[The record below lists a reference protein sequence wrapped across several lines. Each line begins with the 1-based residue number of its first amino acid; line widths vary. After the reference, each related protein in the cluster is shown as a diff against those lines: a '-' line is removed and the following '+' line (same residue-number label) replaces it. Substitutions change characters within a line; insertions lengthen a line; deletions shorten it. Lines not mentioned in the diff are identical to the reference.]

1 MMLPRTLGLT
11 AVLFASVDA
20 QHGTCVGDVWY
31 GHFSVGSLSRSLS
44 LSLSRARARA
54 LARSHA
60 LLLYLSRACCRSETV
75 WVDSIGPNVG
85 NTFTPNWAR
94 TPFDK
99 CPVCQRL

>member
-20 QHGTCVGDVWY
+20 QQGTCVGDVWY
-31 GHFSVGSLSRSLS
+31 GHFSVGSLS
-44 LSLSRARARA
+44 LSRARARLRA
-54 LARSHA
+54 LSRSLA
-60 LLLYLSRACCRSETV
+60 LSLYLSRAGCRSETV
-75 WVDSIGPNVG
+75 CMGSIGPNVG
-85 NTFTPNWAR
+85 NTFTPNWAK

>member
-44 LSLSRARARA
+44 LSLTRARARSRS
-54 LARSHA
+54 LARYLA
-60 LLLYLSRACCRSETV
+60 LSLARVLS
-75 WVDSIGPNVG
+75 
-85 NTFTPNWAR
+85 
-94 TPFDK
+94 
-99 CPVCQRL
+99 L